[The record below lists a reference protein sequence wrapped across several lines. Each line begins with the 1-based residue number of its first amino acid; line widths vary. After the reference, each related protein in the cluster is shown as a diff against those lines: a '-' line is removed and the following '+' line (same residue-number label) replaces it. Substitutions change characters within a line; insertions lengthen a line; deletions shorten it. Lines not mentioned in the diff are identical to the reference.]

1 MFRKKAFIIN
11 RKLALLMASSLFM
24 QIMDSTIVTTALPK
38 MSQNLSV
45 SAATISLVVSVYLIT
60 MAIFIPLSG
69 WIANRYGQKTTW
81 MIAVL
86 LFTISSFSNAIAPNF
101 TLVLISRFF
110 QGIAASLMVPTSR
123 LIVLQRAPADKL
135 LEVTTY
141 LIWPALI
148 APSIAPVIGGLIVN
162 YVSWRWIFIINLPI
176 GLVSIL
182 LGIKLIPK
190 STTHPESKFDLL
202 GFIEI
207 ALASGLILSGAEIA
221 THGQNKWGLAGIL
234 VLIGLITAV
243 IAGYHLT
250 TSKHPL
256 FSVRSLKTTS
266 FRIFQTG
273 GSFLWL
279 SLGSMPYL
287 LTIYLQTILHYSP
300 IKASSYVIFIFIGNI
315 IAKTFANQLVKKMH
329 FKPAILTSVMIILLS
344 SFGFAFVRATSL
356 PVLVMILGFIN
367 GIGRSLALT
376 AYNAL
381 SFADIDFKD
390 RNSANTMNSVSQ
402 TLAQG
407 LGVSLITVV
416 VSMIGTFTDTS
427 TAYESGFIFLAALM
441 IYPFVETLFIPKT
454 IGDNAL

>member
-1 MFRKKAFIIN
+1 
-11 RKLALLMASSLFM
+11 M

-38 MSQNLSV
+38 MSQDLAV
-45 SAATISLVVSVYLIT
+45 SSATISLVVSVYLIT

-86 LFTISSFSNAIAPNF
+86 LFTISSFTNAIAPSF
-101 TLVLISRFF
+101 ALVLISRFC

-148 APSIAPVIGGLIVN
+148 APSIAPVIGGFIVN
-162 YVSWRWIFIINLPI
+162 YLSWRWIFLINLPI
-176 GLVSIL
+176 GIISIL
-182 LGIKLIPK
+182 FGIKLIPH
-190 STTHPESKFDLL
+190 SQTHPESRFDLI

-207 ALASGLILSGAEIA
+207 AIASG
-221 THGQNKWGLAGIL
+221 L
-234 VLIGLITAV
+234 VLIGAELASRGQQEWGHAAILVVIGLAAAVLTGHHLATA
-243 IAGYHLT
+243 
-250 TSKHPL
+250 SHPL
-256 FSVRSLKTTS
+256 FSVKSLRITS

-300 IKASSYVIFIFIGNI
+300 IKASFYVIFIFIGNI
-315 IAKTFANQLVKKMH
+315 VAKTFANQLVKKMH
-329 FKPAILTSVMIILLS
+329 FKPAILMSVIIILLS
-344 SFGFAFVRATSL
+344 SLGFAFVRANSTA
-356 PVLVMILGFIN
+356 VLVMILGFIN
-367 GIGRSLALT
+367 GVGRSLALT

-381 SFADIDFKD
+381 SFADIDFAD
-390 RNSANTMNSVSQ
+390 RNSANTMNAVSQ
-402 TLAQG
+402 TLSQG
-407 LGVSLITVV
+407 LGISLITVV
-416 VSMIGTFTDTS
+416 VSMIGTITNQA
-427 TAYESGFIFLAALM
+427 TAYEFGFVFLAALM
-441 IYPFVETLFIPKT
+441 LYPLVETLLVPKN
-454 IGDNAL
+454 IGDNAI